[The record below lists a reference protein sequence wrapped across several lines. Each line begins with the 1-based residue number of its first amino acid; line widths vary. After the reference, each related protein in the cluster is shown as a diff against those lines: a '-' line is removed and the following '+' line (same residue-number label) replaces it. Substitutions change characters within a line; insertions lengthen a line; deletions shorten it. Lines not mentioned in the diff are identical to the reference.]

1 MDSGASPLV
10 PRKRSASMKTLP
22 VAKAMPA
29 TLNLTSPGG
38 VPSGSPEKE
47 LPPASPRRLSPARV
61 SSPRLMGQRSASLL
75 VRAASFGRR
84 RATAPPPEAATL
96 PVLLDQLQK
105 SGGSGKER
113 LKGVRELCSQLA
125 TLRSR
130 GDDVASQAERRDAYA
145 QCAQRQL
152 VPWLLHPMAEGEQVD
167 QRESPLLQASC
178 ARWSNPNP
186 NP

>member
-1 MDSGASPLV
+1 M
-10 PRKRSASMKTLP
+10 
-22 VAKAMPA
+22 
-29 TLNLTSPGG
+29 
-38 VPSGSPEKE
+38 
-47 LPPASPRRLSPARV
+47 
-61 SSPRLMGQRSASLL
+61 
-75 VRAASFGRR
+75 
-84 RATAPPPEAATL
+84 
-96 PVLLDQLQK
+96 
-105 SGGSGKER
+105 
-113 LKGVRELCSQLA
+113 RELCSQLA

-186 NP
+186 DP